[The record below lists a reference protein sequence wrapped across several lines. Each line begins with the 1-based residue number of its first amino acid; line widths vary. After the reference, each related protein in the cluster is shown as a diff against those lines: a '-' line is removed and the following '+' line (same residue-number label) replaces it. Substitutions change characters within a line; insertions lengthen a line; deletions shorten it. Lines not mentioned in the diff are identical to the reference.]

1 MSVMSNASSV
11 LMGAVAMASFVAT
24 VFFLRFWRQTRDVLF
39 LLFAIAFGVDAMTRF
54 ILGLVHPTDE
64 AEPLFYTARFITFM
78 LIVIGIVLKNRPDR
92 GKRQ

>member
-1 MSVMSNASSV
+1 MNIMSNVGSV

-54 ILGLVHPTDE
+54 ILGLIHPTDE
-64 AEPLFYTARFITFM
+64 TEPLFYAARFITFM
-78 LIVIGIVLKNRPDR
+78 LIAVGIILKNRPER